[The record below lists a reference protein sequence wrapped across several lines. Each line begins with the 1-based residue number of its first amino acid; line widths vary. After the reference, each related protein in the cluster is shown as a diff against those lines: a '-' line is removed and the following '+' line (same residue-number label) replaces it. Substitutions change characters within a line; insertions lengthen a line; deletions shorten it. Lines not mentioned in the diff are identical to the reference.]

1 MNILKIVFIWITFRQ
16 EKVLD
21 STKDMGDRISYSPT
35 LNVFASN
42 WQKYEVTSQDRSFYC
57 R

>member
-1 MNILKIVFIWITFRQ
+1 MNILKNVFIWITFRQ

-21 STKDMGDRISYSPT
+21 STKDMGDKISYSPT